1 MEYKSKHPEVNEVWA
16 LLKENSKQLKEL
28 RVSQKETSEQ
38 MKKTDEQMKKT
49 DEQMKK
55 TDEQMK
61 KTDEQMKKTDKQIQK
76 IGGRF
81 NERWGTL
88 VEALVEGKLVELFKS
103 QGIDIVQTHTRSII
117 EWKDADGREHSR
129 EYDIIVANGTEVVV
143 VEVKTTLCPRDIDYF
158 VESLKD
164 FKKHFSRY
172 NSATVYGAMAYLKS
186 ENKSHILAENEGFF
200 IIRATGD
207 SARIVNKQGFKP
219 KVFV

>member
-28 RVSQKETSEQ
+28 RVSQKETS
-38 MKKTDEQMKKT
+38 
-49 DEQMKK
+49 
-55 TDEQMK
+55 EQMK

-164 FKKHFSRY
+164 FKKQ
-172 NSATVYGAMAYLKS
+172 
-186 ENKSHILAENEGFF
+186 FF
-200 IIRATGD
+200 KI
-207 SARIVNKQGFKP
+207 
-219 KVFV
+219 

>member
-1 MEYKSKHPEVNEVWA
+1 MEHKSKHPEVNEVWA
-16 LLKENSKQLKEL
+16 LLKENSNQLKEL
-28 RVSQKETSEQ
+28 RISQKETS
-38 MKKTDEQMKKT
+38 
-49 DEQMKK
+49 
-55 TDEQMK
+55 
-61 KTDEQMKKTDKQIQK
+61 EQMKKTDKQIQK

-88 VEALVEGKLVELFKS
+88 VEALVEGKLVQLFKS
-103 QGIDIVQTHTRSII
+103 EGIDIVQTHTRSII
-117 EWKDADGREHSR
+117 EWRDPDGREHSR

-158 VESLKD
+158 VKSLKD

-200 IIRATGD
+200 YYPCHR
-207 SARIVNKQGFKP
+207 R
-219 KVFV
+219 